1 MAWLFDRSRKLLIDG
16 RVYDFPLMSNLED
29 IPIIDR
35 FATETLFING
45 EKLFQPYSLN
55 STDNFTY
62 GRLITLGDNYTKVFP
77 KEFRCL
83 VQIKYEANLYVKT
96 TDFYNYQFKIK
107 RISLEYPL
115 PVKTTG
121 SYSIPANVKS
131 QSGDYLAYFI
141 NQGGKTYKFTL
152 WATYNNESI
161 TNSVLLDAD
170 KTYAS
175 FYLS

>member
-16 RVYDFPLMSNLED
+16 RVYNFPLMSNLED

-62 GRLITLGDNYTKVFP
+62 GRLITSGDDYTKVFP

-83 VQIKYEANLYVKT
+83 VRIEYEASILSQTSALIV
-96 TDFYNYQFKIK
+96 YQFKMK
-107 RISLEYPL
+107 QISLEFPL

-121 SYSIPANVKS
+121 SYSIPANVKL
-131 QSGDYLAYFI
+131 QRGDYLATFTSQ
-141 NQGGKTYKFTL
+141 NSKTYKFTL
-152 WATYNNESI
+152 WATYNNVSI
-161 TNSVLLDAD
+161 AESVLLDAD
-170 KTYAS
+170 KTSAS